1 MTVLLLLWYKLIK
14 SSCCHLYVEVYF
26 DVVDKI
32 YVDADL
38 FALDNFPY

>member
-1 MTVLLLLWYKLIK
+1 MFTVMVI
-14 SSCCHLYVEVYF
+14 VTVIGDE
-26 DVVDKI
+26 KI